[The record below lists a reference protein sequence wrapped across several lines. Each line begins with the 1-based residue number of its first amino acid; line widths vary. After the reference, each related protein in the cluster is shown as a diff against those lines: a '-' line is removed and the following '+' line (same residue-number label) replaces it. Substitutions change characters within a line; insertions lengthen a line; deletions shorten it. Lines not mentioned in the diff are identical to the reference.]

1 MTTLLRHVCALVLFP
16 AALSAASIS
25 GRVLEPNQVPA
36 SKARVTLLQPETG
49 QQWATTTTPD
59 GNYRFDDV
67 VRGRYLLTVEFSG
80 FSAPPREISLVTPN
94 ENRVEPVTL
103 ELDRVRTE
111 VVVTAAATAVSADS
125 ISRALDVVRQS
136 DWQSR
141 GVSTL
146 SEAVQQVPGLR
157 VQSLGGPG
165 GFTRIL
171 LRGLPAQDTAITV
184 DGLRFRDAA
193 TTQGDASSFTEGLML
208 ANSQRVEVLRG
219 SGSALY
225 GTNAVGGV
233 VNIVTDDSADRWR
246 ASLTGEGG
254 GLGYGRGLLQL
265 GGPLS
270 HTLSFTAGLQHTN
283 VSGGLDGQDPLRNT
297 SLQSGLLW
305 RPRSTVSLTGRVY
318 GADAFVGVND
328 TPFSGPA
335 TVLPARGIVHAVPI
349 TLDQQRRV
357 ELGGPIQYT
366 DGANLVPNL
375 NDPDSH
381 RSSRF
386 LATAVVFRQQLAP
399 RLSYRISYQNVFTR
413 RKFEDGPAGVRF
425 EPAFRTED
433 LIRGQVDTLQARADF
448 SASPKWTMGG
458 GYELEREDY
467 QSRST
472 SAAATPLKSVSLAGQ
487 RSNALIGYAE
497 GRMWHDRLH
506 ISLAGRLQRFDLR
519 QPAFDGGAS
528 PYLNQ
533 NFQSPPIART
543 VDAGIS
549 WFLARS
555 GTKLRAHAG
564 NGYRSPSLYER
575 FGSSFTNGTFTPNG
589 DPRLRPDRTL
599 SLDAGIDQ
607 YLAKDRVRVSATSFY
622 TDLRE
627 VIAFDSSG
635 FLSPATDPYKRSS
648 GYINT
653 SGGIARGAE
662 TQAEITLPHRIRW
675 TTSYTYTNS
684 SQRRS
689 TVRDNDYF
697 RSTFVVPH
705 QFTSVLSVPVTRRFD
720 VTASAW
726 LVSSHVTVLSRRA
739 FQFDGARK
747 LDVAASYRIPTE
759 KAALRL
765 QLRATNILNSQFL
778 ENGFR
783 TPGFWATAGFS
794 LAF

>member
-1 MTTLLRHVCALVLFP
+1 MTTQLRHLCALVLFP
-16 AALSAASIS
+16 AALSAASIT
-25 GRVLEPNQVPA
+25 GRVLDPNQFPA
-36 SKARVTLLQPETG
+36 QQARVTLQRLETG
-49 QQWATTTTPD
+49 QQWATTTSSN
-59 GNYRFDDV
+59 GGYRFDDLS
-67 VRGRYLLTVEFSG
+67 RGRFLLSVEFAG
-80 FSAPPREISLVTPN
+80 FLAPPREISLSTAS
-94 ENRVEPVTL
+94 EDRIEPVTL

-111 VVVTAAATAVSADS
+111 VVVTAAATALSVDS

-136 DWQSR
+136 DWQAR

-165 GFTRIL
+165 SFTRL
-171 LRGLPAQDTAITV
+171 LMRGLPAQDTAITV

-193 TTQGDASSFTEGLML
+193 TTQGDASSFTESLML
-208 ANSQRVEVLRG
+208 ADSQRIEVLHG

-233 VNIVTDDSADRWR
+233 VNIVTGDASDHWR
-246 ASLTGEGG
+246 TSLTGEGG
-254 GLGYGRGLLQL
+254 GLGFGRGLLQL

-270 HTLSFTAGLQHTN
+270 HTLSFTTGLQHTN

-297 SLQSGLLW
+297 TLQTGVVW
-305 RPRSTVSLTGRVY
+305 RPRATVSLTGRIY
-318 GADAFVGVND
+318 GADAFVGLNLS
-328 TPFSGPA
+328 PFSGP
-335 TVLPARGIVHAVPI
+335 TSVLPARGVVHAVPI
-349 TLDQQRRV
+349 TLEQQRAV
-357 ELGGPIQYT
+357 EAGQPIQYT
-366 DGANLVPNL
+366 NGANLVPNL

-381 RSSRF
+381 RASRF
-386 LATAVVFRQQLAP
+386 LATALVFRQQLAP
-399 RLSYRISYQNVFTR
+399 RLSYRVSYQNVFTN

-425 EPAFRTED
+425 QPAFRTQD

-472 SAAATPLKSVSLAGQ
+472 NAAPQPLLSVSLAGQ
-487 RSNALIGYAE
+487 RSNAVLGYAE

-506 ISLAGRLQRFDLR
+506 LSLAGRVQRFDLR
-519 QPAFDGGAS
+519 QPSFEGGAP
-528 PYLNQ
+528 PYLKQ
-533 NFQSPPIART
+533 TFQSPPVAST

-549 WFLARS
+549 WFIAHS

-564 NGYRSPSLYER
+564 NGYRSPSLFER
-575 FGSSFTNGTFTPNG
+575 FGSGFFNGTFTAYG
-589 DPRLRPDRTL
+589 DPSLRPDRTL
-599 SLDAGIDQ
+599 SLDAGLDQ
-607 YLAKDRVRVSATSFY
+607 YLLKDHVRVSATTFY

-627 VIAFDSSG
+627 VIAFDFTG
-635 FLSPATDPYKRSS
+635 FLNPATDPYKRSS

-662 TQAEITLPHRIRW
+662 TQAEITLPRRIRW
-675 TTSYTYTNS
+675 TGSYTYTNS

-697 RSTFVVPH
+697 RSTSIVPQ
-705 QFTSVLSVPVTRRFD
+705 QFTSVLSIPVTRRID
-720 VTASAW
+720 VTTSAW
-726 LVSSHVTVLSRRA
+726 IVSSHVSILSRRV

-747 LDVAASYRIPTE
+747 LDVAASYRVPIE

-765 QLRATNILNSQFL
+765 QVRASNILNSQFL
-778 ENGFR
+778 ESGFR
-783 TPGFWATAGFS
+783 TPGFWATAGFN